1 MSGEKSAFSYLGET
15 YHDIVKF
22 GDNSTVSVMGKG
34 RVSIQTKGSSTQT
47 IFNVLFVPELKT
59 NLLSVVQLQENGY
72 EFLIKDGVCPIRN
85 KKLGLIAQVGMTAN
99 QMFPLYLHNT
109 KNSVKVS
116 FQITSSK
123 LF

>member
-1 MSGEKSAFSYLGET
+1 MSGEKSAFPYLGET

-47 IFNVLFVPELKT
+47 ISNVFFVPELKT

-72 EFLIKDGVCPIRN
+72 EFLIKDSVYPI
-85 KKLGLIAQVGMTAN
+85 
-99 QMFPLYLHNT
+99 
-109 KNSVKVS
+109 
-116 FQITSSK
+116 
-123 LF
+123 